1 MVSDISSRLDL
12 IAALACNQWP
22 QGADKNTSDY
32 RLWQRYGALEL
43 PDRVRLIRAI
53 SEQILIDL
61 GQSEQRDQ
69 WLRLAETM

>member
-12 IAALACNQWP
+12 IAALSQNSWP
-22 QGADKNTSDY
+22 PGASTDNSDY
-32 RLWQRYGALEL
+32 RLWQRFGSLEL

-53 SEQILIDL
+53 SEQILIDV

-69 WLRLAETM
+69 WLKLAETM